1 MAHIAWLGKKSPFC
15 GNVTYGL
22 STTEALRQRGHRIS
36 FIHFDTPQGLAQ
48 RRDELDISGQRP
60 PAPTPVNGSRPA
72 AWKAD
77 DPEVALPVLQEMDSL
92 LEREEMEG
100 LERMEEE
107 DDDLMLDFEDDDA
120 DYADNDESTEN
131 EV

>member
-1 MAHIAWLGKKSPFC
+1 
-15 GNVTYGL
+15 
-22 STTEALRQRGHRIS
+22 
-36 FIHFDTPQGLAQ
+36 
-48 RRDELDISGQRP
+48 
-60 PAPTPVNGSRPA
+60 
-72 AWKAD
+72 
-77 DPEVALPVLQEMDSL
+77 MDSL